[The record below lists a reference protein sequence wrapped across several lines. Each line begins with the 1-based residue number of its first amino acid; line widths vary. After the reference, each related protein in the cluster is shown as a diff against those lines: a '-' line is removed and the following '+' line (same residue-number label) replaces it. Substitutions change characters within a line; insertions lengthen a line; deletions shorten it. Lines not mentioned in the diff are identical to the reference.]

1 MRINCLQLCVAVAWH
16 LSNKS
21 YGNVPVCASLVYKVK
36 DLKAMKELR
45 ELSEAN
51 ELNEL
56 FKDEMWDLN
65 RE

>member
-1 MRINCLQLCVAVAWH
+1 MLQQHGISLINRMVGT
-16 LSNKS
+16 S
-21 YGNVPVCASLVYKVK
+21 GNVPVCASLVYKVK

-56 FKDEMWDLN
+56 LKDETWDLN